1 SIQIY
6 RRLLR
11 YARPYFGTL
20 AISALAMLGLA
31 ATSAA
36 AALLFKN
43 ILDDV
48 FINKD
53 RTMLVLVPIA
63 LLVIYFLRG
72 IFRYFRAYLMDL
84 AGIKIVRD
92 IRNDL
97 YAHYQRLSMSYFTDT
112 PTGIMM
118 SRVTFDVSQI
128 QSAITNA
135 LTGAVRDVFTVI
147 ALAGVVI
154 YRNPY
159 LGVIALISTPL
170 AFYPMVQFGRR
181 MKKASTKS
189 QEQIGEL
196 NKLLQENISGIELVK
211 AFGTE
216 EKEMAKFREGNEHLV
231 HAFLRIQ
238 RIKALSNPV
247 MEFIGGASAALII
260 WLGGLL
266 VMRGSMTVGE
276 FFSFLAAL
284 FMMYDP
290 VKHLNSV
297 NNLIQAGIAAA
308 ERVFEVMDTSPEI
321 ADAPDAKD
329 LSWVEGRIQFENV
342 SFRYGEDWILRNMNL
357 QISRG
362 EKLAIVG
369 TSGGGKTTLV
379 NLIPRFFDVNE
390 GAIKVDGQDVR
401 SVTQKSLRSQI
412 SIVSQEVILFN
423 DTVRYNICYGIDG
436 VSDEE
441 ISRAVKAAYAEDF
454 IESMPEGLET
464 IVGERGTKLSGGQ
477 RQRLSIARA
486 ILKDSPILIL
496 DEATSSL
503 DTESEYL
510 VAKALENLMRG
521 RTTIVIAH
529 RIST

>member
-1 SIQIY
+1 
-6 RRLLR
+6 
-11 YARPYFGTL
+11 
-20 AISALAMLGLA
+20 M
-31 ATSAA
+31 
-36 AALLFKN
+36 
-43 ILDDV
+43 
-48 FINKD
+48 
-53 RTMLVLVPIA
+53 
-63 LLVIYFLRG
+63 
-72 IFRYFRAYLMDL
+72 
-84 AGIKIVRD
+84 RD

-97 YAHYQRLSMSYFTDT
+97 YAHYQRLSLSYYTDT

-118 SRVTFDVSQI
+118 SRVTNDVSQL

-159 LGVIALISTPL
+159 LGIIALLSTPL

-196 NKLLQENISGIELVK
+196 NKLLQEKISGFELVK

-216 EKEMAKFREGNEHLV
+216 EKEMVKFREENDHLV

-238 RIKALSNPV
+238 KIKALSNPV

-284 FMMYDP
+284 IMMYDP
-290 VKHLNSV
+290 VKHLNDV
-297 NNLIQAGIAAA
+297 NNLIQGGLAAA

-321 ADAPDAKD
+321 YDRPDAID
-329 LSWVEGRIQFENV
+329 LQNVTGCIQFENV
-342 SFRYGEDWILRNMNL
+342 SFRYGKEWVLRNVNL
-357 QISRG
+357 EVNSS

-369 TSGGGKTTLV
+369 ASGGGKSTLV

-390 GAIKVDGQDVR
+390 GVVRIDGYDVR
-401 SVTQKSLRSQI
+401 SVTQKSLREQI

-423 DTVRYNICYGIDG
+423 DTVRANICYGKDN
-436 VSDEE
+436 VSDEAMKE
-441 ISRAVKAAYAEDF
+441 AIEAAYAKDF
-454 IESMPEGLET
+454 IASLPEGLDT
-464 IVGERGTKLSGGQ
+464 IIGERGTKLSGGQ

-486 ILKDSPILIL
+486 IIKDSPILIL

-503 DTESEYL
+503 DTESEHL
-510 VAKALENLMRG
+510 VAKALENLMKG
-521 RTTIVIAH
+521 RTTLIIAH
-529 RIST
+529 RISTVRNADKILVVTDGKISESGKHAELIKLGGEYARLFSLLVDDVG